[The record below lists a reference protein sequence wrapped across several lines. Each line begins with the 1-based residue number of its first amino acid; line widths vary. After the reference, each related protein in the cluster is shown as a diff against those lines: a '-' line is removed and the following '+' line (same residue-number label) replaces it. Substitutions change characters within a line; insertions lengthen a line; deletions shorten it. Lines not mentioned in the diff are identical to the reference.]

1 MEEAISSR
9 DIFAIYEKENP
20 VVEEPPKQPEKL
32 FEIEEEPSKA
42 PEQAPVI
49 PQAVSLPEGFEEN
62 LVNKITNAILEK
74 LKPTEGGDE

>member
-20 VVEEPPKQPEKL
+20 VVPEEPKQPEKL
-32 FEIEEEPSKA
+32 FEIEEEPAKA
-42 PEQAPVI
+42 PKQAPVI
-49 PQAVSLPEGFEEN
+49 PQAVSLPEEFEEN

-74 LKPTEGGDE
+74 LKPTEGGE